1 MSKENTLAW
10 GKIPTKP
17 FQMFVENLQI
27 NANYLFYIRTVIA
40 ENNFT
45 PVLICI
51 GLHRKNTY
59 RNSKDVFVEMNKMK
73 IHFIDVD

>member
-1 MSKENTLAW
+1 MPIENAFPL
-10 GKIPTKP
+10 TKP
-17 FQMFVENLQI
+17 FQTTGENLQI

-51 GLHRKNTY
+51 GLHRKNT
-59 RNSKDVFVEMNKMK
+59 
-73 IHFIDVD
+73 